1 MSSSYACWK
10 LTKSRKFVGCRLSLG
25 FRRTRKATTQRGER
39 QQPVPVLALGK
50 PRVEGVDVREGHPS
64 GPVVRQALLVHVVH
78 PLEDPP
84 EKALE
89 ALDTLLAR
97 MEGKAMEHA
106 KRQVED
112 EERKKERQK
121 VEEKAR
127 QRLDHFLKAKAV
139 LDS

>member
-1 MSSSYACWK
+1 M
-10 LTKSRKFVGCRLSLG
+10 
-25 FRRTRKATTQRGER
+25 
-39 QQPVPVLALGK
+39 
-50 PRVEGVDVREGHPS
+50 
-64 GPVVRQALLVHVVH
+64 H